1 MLKIEVFKKLD
12 IYLVIAFFC
21 LLTFILHKQY
31 LNEFP
36 SYTHAWSQSDRY
48 ALANG
53 FVDNDLNFFK
63 PQTLVYNHPIPNK
76 WDTADSTRI
85 TAVDFPIHDY
95 IPAIFMKIAG
105 NKSPFFFR
113 TYILLYGFLGLLF
126 LYKLSKQLGN
136 SILIS
141 FFITI
146 LAATSPVFV
155 YYHSGFIPSIPS
167 LSNSI
172 IGIYFYIIY
181 SDSKQF
187 KSFSISILF
196 LTLSALARTTFLIP
210 LFAVLVVE
218 LITMIQKK
226 KINLKVIFI
235 GLFSFLAILFY
246 VIYNIYL
253 RKTYGAMFLFSF
265 KMADN
270 FAEYVE
276 IIKIMLQRWTFH
288 YFSWIHYLIFSMI
301 LLSVLVFKRKNL
313 IQFLKDCKSIV
324 LLLILLFVGN
334 TIFFILMAKQFENHD
349 YYFLDTFY
357 LPIIIFT
364 IVMFSFL
371 NFKKIQNIII
381 PILSI
386 ATFFLF
392 VNAQFMQK
400 EKRITG
406 TWDIVNESILNFRN
420 SEIFLEQNGIS
431 ENEKIFV
438 LGSYTPN
445 IPFLLMNRTGYCNMY
460 SNYSAIK
467 KSLDFPSKYY
477 IFQNEF
483 FLQDIYAHYP
493 QIIKH
498 LKMLATNGKIT
509 ICEKENSNQNLEQFL
524 QLENKKPIVDLKSA
538 KYKKVEI
545 LSTQE
550 FVMLYNA
557 KNDKQFSKNRVVK
570 YTFDSKGKP
579 LKDVSLVVSL
589 VDHDSLIYY
598 KCFSLYFNPKKVWNK
613 NYNLFSLPKIDSKSS
628 ELKIYF
634 WNPNKENISIS
645 KSNLTIY

>member
-1 MLKIEVFKKLD
+1 MGKVEKLG
-12 IYLVIAFFC
+12 FFTF
-21 LLTFILHKQY
+21 LLAIFFFFHYKYI
-31 LNEFP
+31 NEFP
-36 SYTHAWSQSDRY
+36 SFTHAWSQSDRY

-63 PQTLVYNHPIPNK
+63 PQTLVYNHPIPNN
-76 WDTADSTRI
+76 WNTADNSRI

-95 IPAIFMKIAG
+95 IPAIFMKLAG

-126 LYKLSKQLGN
+126 LYKLSKYLGN

-141 FFITI
+141 FFISI

-155 YYHSGFIPSIPS
+155 YYQSGFIPSIPS

-172 IGIYFYIIY
+172 IGLYFYLIY
-181 SDSKQF
+181 RDSNRS
-187 KSFSISILF
+187 KSFGISILF

-210 LFAVLVVE
+210 LFAVLMVE
-218 LITMIQKK
+218 LITMIHKK
-226 KINLKVIFI
+226 KINLKVIFM
-235 GLFSFLAILFY
+235 GLISFLAIIFY
-246 VIYNIYL
+246 VIYNFYL
-253 RKTYGAMFLFSF
+253 RKKYGAMFLFSF

-270 FAEYVE
+270 FAEYLE
-276 IIKIMLQRWTFH
+276 IIKIMIQRWTFH

-301 LLSVLVFKRKNL
+301 LFSVLIFKRKN
-313 IQFLKDCKSIV
+313 ISQFLKDHNSTVI
-324 LLLILLFVGN
+324 LLILLFIGN
-334 TIFFILMAKQFENHD
+334 GIFFILMAKQFENHD

-357 LPIIIFT
+357 LPIIILT
-364 IVMFSFL
+364 IVLFSFF
-371 NFKKIQNIII
+371 NFKKSQIII
-381 PILSI
+381 LPILSI

-392 VNAQFMQK
+392 LNAQFMQK

-420 SEIFLEQNGIS
+420 SETFLEQFGIS
-431 ENEKIFV
+431 DNEKIFV

-467 KSLDFPSKYY
+467 KSLDFPSEYY
-477 IFQNEF
+477 IYQNEF

-493 QIIKH
+493 QIINH
-498 LKMLATNGKIT
+498 LKMVASNGKIT
-509 ICEKENSNQNLEQFL
+509 ICKKEKSNQNLEQFL
-524 QLENKKPIVDLKSA
+524 KLDKMKPIVDLKSS
-538 KYKKVEI
+538 KYKNIEI

-550 FVMLYNA
+550 FVMLYNT
-557 KNDKQFSKNRVVK
+557 KNNKQFSKNRVVK

-579 LKDVSLVVSL
+579 LRDVSLVVSI
-589 VDHDSLIYY
+589 VDNDSLVYY
-598 KCFSLYFNPKKVWNK
+598 KCFSLYFNPKKVWNQ
-613 NYNLFSLPKIDSKSS
+613 NYNLFSLPKLDSKSS

-645 KSNLTIY
+645 KSDLIVY

>member
-1 MLKIEVFKKLD
+1 MSKVEKLGFFTFLLAVFFVFHYKY
-12 IYLVIAFFC
+12 I
-21 LLTFILHKQY
+21 
-31 LNEFP
+31 NEFP

-76 WDTADSTRI
+76 WSTADSTRI

-113 TYILLYGFLGLLF
+113 TYILLYGFSGLLF
-126 LYKLSKQLGN
+126 LYKLSKYLGN

-141 FFITI
+141 FFILI

-155 YYHSGFIPSIPS
+155 YYQSGFIPSIPS

-172 IGIYFYIIY
+172 IGLYFYLIY
-181 SDSKQF
+181 RDSNRS
-187 KSFSISILF
+187 KSFGISILF

-210 LFAVLVVE
+210 LFAVLMVE
-218 LITMIQKK
+218 LITMIHKK

-235 GLFSFLAILFY
+235 GLISFLVILFY
-246 VIYNIYL
+246 VFYNIYL

-265 KMADN
+265 KMADSI
-270 FAEYVE
+270 AEYLEV
-276 IIKIMLQRWTFH
+276 IKIMFQRWMFH
-288 YFSWIHYLIFSMI
+288 YFSWIHYLIFSLI
-301 LLSVLVFKRKNL
+301 LLFVLLFKRKNL
-313 IQFLKDCKSIV
+313 IRFLKDRKSTV

-334 TIFFILMAKQFENHD
+334 GIFFILMAKQFENHD

-357 LPIIIFT
+357 LPIILLI
-364 IVMFSFL
+364 IILFSL
-371 NFKKIQNIII
+371 VDFKKLTFLLF
-381 PILSI
+381 PTLLLCS
-386 ATFFLF
+386 FFLLK
-392 VNAQFMQK
+392 NAKYMQE

-406 TWDIVNESILNFRN
+406 TWDVVNESILNFKN
-420 SEIFLEQNGIS
+420 SEDFLLKNGIS
-431 ENEKIFV
+431 KNERIFV
-438 LGSYTPN
+438 LGSTTPN
-445 IPFLLMNRTGYCNMY
+445 IPFLLTNRTGYCNMY

-477 IFQNEF
+477 IYQNEF

-509 ICEKENSNQNLEQFL
+509 ICEKENSNQSLEQFL
-524 QLENKKPIVDLKSA
+524 QLDNKKPIVDLKSA
-538 KYKKVEI
+538 KYRNIEI

-550 FVMLYNA
+550 FVMLYTT
-557 KNDKQFSKNRVVK
+557 KNDKQFSKNRVLK
-570 YTFDSKGKP
+570 YTFESKGKP
-579 LKDVSLVVSL
+579 LKDISLVVSI
-589 VDHDSLIYY
+589 VDNDSLVYY
-598 KCFSLYFNPKKVWNK
+598 KCFSLYFNPKKVWNQ
-613 NYNLFSLPKIDSKSS
+613 NYNLFSLPKSKSAIN
-628 ELKIYF
+628 EFKIYF
-634 WNPNKENISIS
+634 WNPNFEKITISNSDLI
-645 KSNLTIY
+645 IY